1 MRTRAITGFFFIA
14 VLVGAVL
21 LGPYVF
27 VPFFSLLATCCVY
40 EFYRMVYTENTQPLL
55 FLGVGVAAVGL
66 ALLGSTLLDLLPYS
80 ILSFG
85 IIAVLLLYI
94 AALFR
99 KTAHPIQDV
108 AYSLFGLIYAAIPF
122 IFFMGLG
129 FVEDTYNPYIPLGF
143 LILLWTNDTGAYLAG
158 RSMGRRKLFERIS
171 PNKTWEGFIGGVVM
185 AVVAGFILS
194 HYFGVFPLWSW
205 GCMALII
212 GVFGTFGDLVESMLK
227 RNLGVKD
234 SGNILPG
241 HGGLLDRFDGLLMAA
256 PLVYLFLKNI
266 L

>member
-1 MRTRAITGFFFIA
+1 MRTRAITGFFFIV
-14 VLVGAVL
+14 VLIGAVL

-27 VPFFSLLATCCVY
+27 VTLFSLIATCCVY
-40 EFYRMVYTENTQPLL
+40 EFYRMVHTENTQPLL

-66 ALLGSTLLDLLPYS
+66 ALVGSTLLGLLPYS
-80 ILSFG
+80 ILPFG
-85 IIAVLLLYI
+85 IVAVLLLYI

-129 FVEDTYNPYIPLGF
+129 FVNGAYDAYIPLGF

-171 PNKTWEGFIGGVVM
+171 PNKTWEGFFGGVVM

-194 HYFGVFPLWSW
+194 HYFGVFPLWIW
-205 GCMALII
+205 VCMGMII

-227 RNLGVKD
+227 RNVGVKD